1 MRILITLLLLFSTST
16 YADFKDWSKKEQY
29 LYNSMITLQTMDLI
43 QTFVMIECQETNPHC
58 PFYERNPILGTHPS
72 KGEALVFKAAANYM
86 IFKILDQPKFQ
97 HNGRRERLLKGLNV
111 ISVYP
116 VISNEQVGLG
126 FYIPFGPLLPYR

>member
-1 MRILITLLLLFSTST
+1 
-16 YADFKDWSKKEQY
+16 
-29 LYNSMITLQTMDLI
+29 MITLQTMDLI

-72 KGEALVFKAAANYM
+72 KAEALVFKVAANYM
-86 IFKILDQPKFQ
+86 IFKMLDLPEIQ
-97 HNGRRERLLKGLNV
+97 GRRERLLKGLNV

-126 FYIPFGPLLPYR
+126 FYIPFVPYRQFR

>member
-16 YADFKDWSKKEQY
+16 YADFKDWSKKEQN

-72 KGEALVFKAAANYM
+72 KGEALVFKVAANYM

-97 HNGRRERLLKGLNV
+97 LNGRRERLLKGLNV

-126 FYIPFGPLLPYR
+126 FYIPFVPYRSFK